1 MDPPVI
7 LLAGSILLHSTVY
20 PLGITIHSSCASA
33 LLLYTRS
40 TRATYST
47 LTISQAI
54 LSRIQPWTVT
64 NLTGRLSAYGTRSTT
79 VSWPGL
85 SEKL

>member
-40 TRATYST
+40 TRTTYGT

-54 LSRIQPWTVT
+54 LSRARPWTVS
-64 NLTGRLSAYGTRSTT
+64 NLTAGSQYRGRVRPPC
-79 VSWPGL
+79 PGRD
-85 SEKL
+85 